1 MNTDTILS
9 FVRQALTFVGGL
21 FVAKGTI
28 TADTLTSVV
37 TNISTVIGSVV
48 ALISVYWSWHTHS
61 DA

>member
-9 FVRQALTFVGGL
+9 LVRQVLTFVGGL

-28 TADTLTSVV
+28 TADTLTSLV
-37 TNISTVIGSVV
+37 TNVSTVIGSVIT
-48 ALISVYWSWHTHS
+48 LISIYWSYNTHS